1 MIFLLHKGTMEEN
14 YSMDKLVRECM
25 ESEEPEERE
34 KKQEITYDTREH
46 DWITEQE
53 MGSSILRET
62 DNMWT
67 PVRHFLNRHKK
78 QRWGDWDGLHIE
90 EDEL

>member
-1 MIFLLHKGTMEEN
+1 MFLSGGTIG
-14 YSMDKLVRECM
+14 KK
-25 ESEEPEERE
+25 E
-34 KKQEITYDTREH
+34 KKEVSYDTAEH

-67 PVRHFLNRHKK
+67 PVKHFLNKHKK
-78 QRWGDWDGLHIE
+78 HRWGDWDGLHIE
-90 EDEL
+90 EEEL

>member
-1 MIFLLHKGTMEEN
+1 MEEN
-14 YSMDKLVRECM
+14 YSMEKLIKECFYQ
-25 ESEEPEERE
+25 EEQPE
-34 KKQEITYDTREH
+34 KKEKKEVSYDTAEH

-67 PVRHFLNRHKK
+67 PVKHFLNKHKK
-78 QRWGDWDGLHIE
+78 HRWGDWDGLHIE
-90 EDEL
+90 EEEL